1 MKIAH
6 LTSVHKSNDVR
17 ICHKECVSL
26 AKHGFDV
33 TLVVSGDEDR
43 EHKGIRIVGVGGEA
57 STRLRRMT
65 ETVNKVYQ
73 KAVELDA
80 DVYHFHD
87 PELLRIALKLKRLGK
102 KVVYDIHEDVPRQ
115 ILGKYWLKG
124 GLKRPLSLAFE
135 KYENRIAARLDFLIT
150 ATPFI
155 RERFRR
161 VNQNVIDINNFP
173 LLEEFPAVEKRTT
186 QDAVCYVGAIQRIRG
201 VWEMVKSLE
210 YVEARLNLGGK
221 YFPPEFR
228 DELCVLKGWA
238 NVNEIGF
245 LERSRVAAVLASS
258 RAGLVTLHPLINYVD
273 SLPVKMFEYMSAG
286 IPVIASDF
294 PLWKEIIGGAD
305 CGICVDPLSPNGI
318 AKAIQ
323 CVMEN
328 PGRAEE
334 MGANGR
340 NAVEE
345 KYNWDTESEKLL
357 QVYDRLR

>member
-6 LTSVHKSNDVR
+6 LTSVHTSNDVR

-26 AKHGFDV
+26 VKHGFDV
-33 TLVVSGDEDR
+33 TLVVSGDENR
-43 EHKGIRIVGVGGEA
+43 EHKGVRILGVGGEA
-57 STRLRRMT
+57 STRLQRMT
-65 ETVNKVYQ
+65 RTVNKVYD
-73 KAVELDA
+73 KAVELDS

-87 PELLRIALKLKRLGK
+87 PELLRIALKLKRRGK

-115 ILGKYWLKG
+115 ILGKYWLKA
-124 GLKRPLSLAFE
+124 GLKKPVSLAFE
-135 KYENRIAARLDFLIT
+135 KYENRIAAQLDFLIT

-161 VNQNVIDINNFP
+161 INQNVIDINNFP
-173 LLEEFPAVEKRTT
+173 LLEEFPAVEKRTKE
-186 QDAVCYVGAIQRIRG
+186 DAVCYVGTIQRIRG

-228 DELCVLKGWA
+228 DELCTLKGWA
-238 NVNEIGF
+238 RVNEVGF
-245 LERSRVAAVLASS
+245 LARDKVAEVLASS
-258 RAGLVTLHPLINYVD
+258 RAGLVTIHPMVNYLD

-294 PLWKEIIGGAD
+294 PLWKEIIEGSD
-305 CGICVDPLSPNGI
+305 CGICVDPLNPKEI
-318 AKAIQ
+318 AKAIEY
-323 CVMEN
+323 VMEN
-328 PGRAEE
+328 PGQAEV

-340 NAVEE
+340 KAVEE
-345 KYNWDTESEKLL
+345 KYNWDMESNKLVH
-357 QVYDRLR
+357 VYDSLQ